1 MMIGKL
7 IDSKS
12 LPHATV
18 LSAFI
23 GYLMSPSPAPLE
35 KLFPA
40 VHQRSSVRS
49 IYFLLDNQSP
59 DNLYQ
64 FMSYTLP
71 RILEQLHHTTVRI
84 NVDYQGR
91 VRGRVVWPATY
102 KARFSQDY
110 NPNLYSCRQVQPFF
124 DTLENQLLKYV
135 IEKIHRCLQSV
146 PDAIRS
152 GFMAGLDKNALLP
165 IATQLQVLETQ
176 IHEILRNIY
185 LRQITSIAQVTP
197 LHFQRAE
204 NSRLEEYAEIVNLYR
219 GYYHLIEKSDWH
231 PFHTEGKRFLLL
243 PDQVTPETEVW
254 IQAAATLVRT
264 YQLHGD

>member
-1 MMIGKL
+1 MMMGSL

-12 LPHATV
+12 LQHEAV

-23 GYLMSPSPAPLE
+23 GYLMSPSPVPLE
-35 KLFPA
+35 KLFSA
-40 VHQRSSVRS
+40 IHQRSRVRS
-49 IYFLLDNQSP
+49 IYLLLDNQNP
-59 DNLYQ
+59 GNLHQ

-71 RILEQLHHTTVRI
+71 RILEQLHHTTVRV

-124 DTLENQLLKYV
+124 DTLENQLLKHV
-135 IEKIHRCLQSV
+135 IEEMHRWLQSV

-152 GFMAGLDKNALLP
+152 GFMAGLDKRALLP
-165 IATQLQVLETQ
+165 IVTRLQVLETRM
-176 IHEILRNIY
+176 HEILRNIY
-185 LRQITSIAQVTP
+185 LRQITSITQITP
-197 LHFQRAE
+197 LHLQRAE
-204 NSRLEEYAEIVNLYR
+204 NSRLEEYTAIVDLYR
-219 GYYHLIEKSDWH
+219 HLFERPDWH
-231 PFHTEGKRFLLL
+231 PFHTEGQRFLLL
-243 PDQVTPETEVW
+243 PDRVTPETEVW

-264 YQLHGD
+264 YQLHEGD